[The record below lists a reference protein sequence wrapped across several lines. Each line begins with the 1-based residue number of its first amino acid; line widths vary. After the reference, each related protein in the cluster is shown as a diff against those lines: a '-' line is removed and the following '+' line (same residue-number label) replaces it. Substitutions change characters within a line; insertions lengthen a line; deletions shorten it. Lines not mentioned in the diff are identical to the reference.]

1 MSSESWPP
9 IGEEKGIGR
18 PLTRKKRSARRRRR
32 SIDMAAIEER
42 ERNGGVVRDRQ
53 RKDNV
58 GDIGIKKLKIKF

>member
-1 MSSESWPP
+1 
-9 IGEEKGIGR
+9 
-18 PLTRKKRSARRRRR
+18 
-32 SIDMAAIEER
+32 MAAIEER